1 MAHFLQYRLG
11 PADDGKEVLFL
22 MQKVLGL
29 TTKKVRS
36 VKHEERGILLDEE
49 RVTVRARGKDGQL
62 LIVMLEDSQEKQS
75 KIAPVKMKL
84 HILYEE

>member
-29 TTKKVRS
+29 TTKKCPLCKAR
-36 VKHEERGILLDEE
+36 
-49 RVTVRARGKDGQL
+49 RAGNFAR
-62 LIVMLEDSQEKQS
+62 
-75 KIAPVKMKL
+75 
-84 HILYEE
+84 

>member
-49 RVTVRARGKDGQL
+49 RVTVRASSAELEENLVDINVNIGGKRVEVNSENCH
-62 LIVMLEDSQEKQS
+62 I
-75 KIAPVKMKL
+75 PVSS
-84 HILYEE
+84 